1 MPEIRKKVP
10 KRIAQTVISS
20 LKGGVVPRIGLPYI
34 AVGRKNEI
42 EALLHDVE
50 VITEGGAMSWMSD
63 NMQMETSGGGMGK
76 MFGRMFSGESL
87 FQNIY
92 TAKGGSGMLACASKL
107 PGMIQ
112 AFEITPDS
120 PMILQKSAF
129 LCAERGVELSTY
141 FQKKMGAAFFGGEG
155 FIMQKVSGRGLCF
168 AEFDGDIVKYNL
180 KAGQKIVIDTGNLAA
195 VSDGCS
201 IDIVKVPGIKNALF
215 GGEGLFNTVV
225 TGPGTVWL
233 QTMSLPGLVS
243 ALMPFLPKS
252 GS

>member
-1 MPEIRKKVP
+1 MKYEIKGTTYPV
-10 KRIAQTVISS
+10 VIMTLDREES
-20 LKGGVVPRIGLPYI
+20 I
-34 AVGRKNEI
+34 
-42 EALLHDVE
+42 
-50 VITEGGAMSWMSD
+50 ITEGGAMSWMSE
-63 NMQMETSGGGMGK
+63 NMEMETTSGGVGK

-92 TAKGGSGMLACASKL
+92 TAKGGNGLIACASKF
-107 PGMIQ
+107 PGSIQ
-112 AFEITPDS
+112 AFEITPDH

-141 FQKKMGAAFFGGEG
+141 FQKKMGAGFFGGEG

-168 AEFDGDIVKYNL
+168 AEFDGDIMKYNL
-180 KAGQKIVIDTGNLAA
+180 NAKQKLVVDTGNLAA
-195 VSDGCS
+195 VTDGCS
-201 IDIVKVPGIKNALF
+201 IDIVKVSGVKNALF

-243 ALMPFLPKS
+243 AITPFLPKS